1 MATNPQ
7 SGMLS
12 DWYSSYV
19 NNPPKAEQATAAQ
32 AGTTTWTPG
41 KDSTVQGQLTGILD
55 AGGPLQ
61 DRAATRAAQQM
72 NSRGL
77 LNSSMAVTAGQ
88 SALYDAAL
96 PIAQQDAQ
104 TMGRAGE
111 FNAGAS
117 NTAAIANANM
127 ATDVSRSNAQERNN
141 MSGMLFQK
149 AADFGLE
156 DKRQT
161 FQAGENVAQRAFQ
174 TGERVAQNQ
183 FQTGERVAQND
194 FGAAQALLDRDQ
206 QMRVQQLQESGTDRR
221 QAEQIAAQERA
232 QASTQVFETARQQVQ
247 NDFGLRMQQL
257 QESGLDSRQA
267 TQIAAQEAIVK
278 LGEAGVQNRFDAEQA
293 LRSSQFNAE
302 QVAEDRRL
310 AQQHANELE
319 RLGMSNKLALENVP
333 AAMAAQ
339 TTTNTLNAVNAILA
353 DPNLT
358 PEAKKGAIQNATD
371 YANSQLAWL
380 GTFYKTAFPPMS
392 TPEAPTAAVPV
403 VAPPAAAPPPAPAA
417 APAAPAPAPWT
428 PPFDD
433 GGSFPG

>member
-1 MATNPQ
+1 
-7 SGMLS
+7 MLS
-12 DWYSSYV
+12 DWYSSYI

-104 TMGRAGE
+104 TMGRVGE

-161 FQAGENVAQRAFQ
+161 FQAGENIAQRAFQ
-174 TGERVAQNQ
+174 TGERVAQN
-183 FQTGERVAQND
+183 E
-194 FGAAQALLDRDQ
+194 FGAAQAVLDRDQ

-247 NDFGLRMQQL
+247 NDFGIRMQQL
-257 QESGLDSRQA
+257 QESGLNSRQA
-267 TQIAAQEAIVK
+267 TQIAAQEAIAK

-293 LRSSQFNAE
+293 LRSSQFDAE

-333 AAMAAQ
+333 ASMAAQ

-371 YANSQLAWL
+371 YANSQLSWL

-392 TPEAPTAAVPV
+392 TPEAPAA
-403 VAPPAAAPPPAPAA
+403 AAAPVAA
-417 APAAPAPAPWT
+417 APVAAPVAAPAPAPAQPLPADESGYT
-428 PPFDD
+428 PPYLND
-433 GGSFPG
+433 FPG